1 MNKYKTIE
9 IDPVTRVEGD
19 LRFQVQCDENGVI
32 KEAQSSG
39 SMFRGFERFLVGKTP
54 IDALGI
60 TPRICG
66 MCSSAQSYVCSNAL
80 RDLFQVEMPA
90 NGYHIKNVVLG
101 VENIQNHFTH
111 FYLLFGP
118 DLAHSRYKKKP
129 IYNKVSRRFKINGDS
144 YKRFIHLRSDFM
156 NMMGIFGGRWPH
168 NLAMQPGGTSE
179 ILNDRLRLNYGYS
192 HYLAF
197 KEGIEALFLGCTIN
211 EWLKIDT
218 GEKLDSYL
226 EKQKNK
232 SDLSVFLQAGIE
244 FGLDELGKGPEKYIS
259 SGGYD
264 LMNGSFL
271 FKPGFFDGKLKKFSH
286 QHITESVKYSFF
298 EDGEKSNHHPF
309 EGKTQPDNGEN
320 NEKYSWVKASRYQD
334 HVVEV
339 GPLARMIIDKDPLI
353 SDLFKEKGAS
363 VWLRV
368 FARFQEAIRTLAALD
383 KWILSIRI
391 NAPNINHW
399 KNVTVGEGVGLGSAA
414 RGLLGHWIQVEKGL
428 ISNYQV
434 ITPTAI
440 NASPMD
446 HKHLP
451 GPMEM
456 ASIGSRILDVKD
468 PLELFHIIRSYDPC
482 LVCSC
487 HAVRIESGAL

>member
-1 MNKYKTIE
+1 MTLSKTIE

-19 LRFQVQCDENGVI
+19 LKFQVQCDENGVVTD
-32 KEAQSSG
+32 AQSSG
-39 SMFRGFERFLVGKTP
+39 SMFRGFEKFLVGKTP

-66 MCSSAQSYVCSNAL
+66 MCSAAQSYVCSNAL

-90 NGYHIKNVVLG
+90 NGYHIKNIVLG

-118 DLAHSRYKKKP
+118 DLAHSRYKQKTD
-129 IYNKVSRRFKINGDS
+129 YNTVYRRFRINGDS
-144 YKRFIHLRSDFM
+144 YKRFLHLRSDFM
-156 NMMGIFGGRWPH
+156 NLMGIFGGRWPH
-168 NLAMQPGGTSE
+168 NLAMQPGGISE
-179 ILNDRLRLNYGYS
+179 ILNDRLRLNYGYG

-197 KEGIEALFLGCTIN
+197 KEGVESLFLGCTIN
-211 EWLKIDT
+211 EWQKIDSH
-218 GEKLDSYL
+218 EKLKVYL

-232 SDLSVFLQAGIE
+232 SDLSLFLKAGMA
-244 FGLDELGKGPEKYIS
+244 FGLDQLGKGPENYIS
-259 SGGYD
+259 SGSYN
-264 LMNGSFL
+264 LMDGSFL
-271 FKPGFFDGKLKKFSH
+271 FKPGFYDGEFKKFSH
-286 QHITESVKYSFF
+286 HQITEAVKFSFF
-298 EDGEKSNHHPF
+298 EDNEKSSYHPF
-309 EGKTQPDNGEN
+309 QGKTQPDNGEN
-320 NEKYSWVKASRYQD
+320 KEKYSWIKAPRYTDQ
-334 HVVEV
+334 VVEV
-339 GPLARMIIDKDPLI
+339 GPLARMIVHKDPLI
-353 SDLFKEKGAS
+353 LDLFKQKGAS

-368 FARFQEAIRTLAALD
+368 FARFQEAIKTLATLND
-383 KWILSIRI
+383 WILSVKI

-399 KNVTVGEGVGLGSAA
+399 EDVRTGEGVGLGSAA

-440 NASPMD
+440 NASPRD
-446 HKHLP
+446 NHHRP

-456 ASIGSRILDVKD
+456 AAIGTKIQDETD
-468 PLELFHIIRSYDPC
+468 PLELLHIIRSYDPC

-487 HAVRIESGAL
+487 HAVRINE